1 MFNKLKPKSE
11 FARNVLTLMTGTTIA
26 QAIPIAISPILTRIY
41 TPEDFGMFA
50 LYMSVASILS
60 VVATGRYELAIM
72 LPKKDEDAINIVA
85 LSIMISFFVSF
96 ITLLIVFFFNASL
109 TSLLGN
115 PEISTWLYFIPLTV
129 LLTGIYQSFNYWS
142 NRKKEYKRLAT
153 SRIIQSGTTASSN
166 LGMGFGGFGGAGL
179 IGSSILGQGVASFVL
194 GKMILSEDKN
204 RFGDIKRLKIF
215 ALMRRYIKFPK
226 FDIPSALIYT
236 VYSNMAVVFFSKF
249 FESSVSGF
257 YFFANRLLK
266 TPFSFFISAFSD
278 VFYQKL
284 SKTKDFAIISKEIN
298 YFSLKIFKITFI
310 PFFLIVYSSYFY
322 VKPIFGE
329 QWQELY
335 IYIDIFALP
344 IYIGLLLA
352 PYGHVLKIINR
363 QEISMYWHSMK
374 FFILLFFFISYS
386 LFSYK
391 TYLFLFLYSILDV
404 ILTISFVFNIH
415 YLLNTLESKKF
426 IYIFFTL
433 LLFSLINLL
442 ILIKGE
448 YI

>member
-1 MFNKLKPKSE
+1 MFNKLKLKSE
-11 FARNVLTLMTGTTIA
+11 FSRNVLTLMVGTTIA

-41 TPEDFGMFA
+41 RPEDFGMFA

-115 PEISTWLYFIPLTV
+115 PEISSWLYFVPLTV

-179 IGSSILGQGVASFVL
+179 IFGTVLGQGVSSFVL

-226 FDIPSALIYT
+226 FDIPSAFIYAL
-236 VYSNMAVVFFSKF
+236 YSNMAVILFSKF
-249 FESSVSGF
+249 FEASISGF
-257 YFFANRLLK
+257 YFFANRILR

-284 SKTKDFAIISKEIN
+284 SKTTDFKVISNEITH
-298 YFSLKIFKITFI
+298 FSLKLLKITLI
-310 PFFLIVYSSYFY
+310 PFLIVVYSSYFY
-322 VKPIFGE
+322 VNPIFGE
-329 QWQELY
+329 KWQDLY
-335 IYIDIFALP
+335 IYIEIFSMP

-363 QEISMYWHSMK
+363 QEISMYLH
-374 FFILLFFFISYS
+374 FTRLFILGIFFISYFYIEYS
-386 LFSYK
+386 L
-391 TYLFLFLYSILDV
+391 LWFLFLYALLDALLHLFLAWSVDSILQNSERV
-404 ILTISFVFNIH
+404 KMSLGR
-415 YLLNTLESKKF
+415 LG
-426 IYIFFTL
+426 
-433 LLFSLINLL
+433 LLFLLGAIN
-442 ILIKGE
+442 ILI
-448 YI
+448 IL